1 MICGSWVSPKTDAM
15 WQANMAETIFIC
27 TCFKLTYSSSG
38 RWFWLASL
46 GFLRV
51 APHGH
56 QRRLAGHSPLFRMI
70 FPSISTTVNGY
81 FPRYFPT
88 KTLKPSLESPGISH
102 GFSNGFSQSPGF
114 VGTPP
119 GGPNFA
125 KALWPTRTRSFG
137 QAPCTCSRRRK
148 NYGKIHGKILEK
160 NRWRFVFAKTNE
172 HHHLEIG
179 KLSMNIPLSCW
190 ISEG

>member
-51 APHGH
+51 AL
-56 QRRLAGHSPLFRMI
+56 RSSKTAGWTPPPLFGWFSPEFQQQSMAISPHI
-70 FPSISTTVNGY
+70 FP
-81 FPRYFPT
+81 
-88 KTLKPSLESPGISH
+88 LKASLESPMDFPMDFPTDFPITGL
-102 GFSNGFSQSPGF
+102 

-119 GGPNFA
+119 GRPNFA
-125 KALWPTRTRSFG
+125 KALWPTRTRTFG
-137 QAPCTCSRRRK
+137 QAPCTCSRR
-148 NYGKIHGKILEK
+148 YGKIEECHGKILESSMK
-160 NRWRFVFAKTNE
+160 VFLCENQWTSSFQEMGNFPW
-172 HHHLEIG
+172 IF
-179 KLSMNIPLSCW
+179 NIPLSCW